1 MLDLILIAFALAMDS
16 FAVSVVCGVI
26 LRRRKWDTI
35 LKIAFLFGLFQ
46 GAMPVIGWALTK
58 GFASCIESFDH
69 WLAFGLLAF
78 MGGKMIADSFKEEED
93 KSINPEKTATQFAL
107 AIATSIDALA
117 MGITFACTGYNT
129 LASLRLPFV
138 VIAAVSFGMSLA
150 GSILGIRYGSAVI
163 KKVHPELVGGLIL
176 IAIGVKILIEHLFQ

>member
-1 MLDLILIAFALAMDS
+1 MLDLILIAFALAMDC

-26 LRRRKWDTI
+26 LRRRKWGTI

-58 GFASCIESFDH
+58 GFASYIESFDH

-93 KSINPEKTATQFAL
+93 KSIDPEKTATQLAL
-107 AIATSIDALA
+107 AVATSIDALA

-129 LASLRLPFV
+129 LASLRLPFA

-150 GSILGIRYGSAVI
+150 GSLLGIRYGSAVI
-163 KKVHPELVGGLIL
+163 KKARPELVGGLIL
-176 IAIGVKILIEHLFQ
+176 IAIGVKILMEHLFQ